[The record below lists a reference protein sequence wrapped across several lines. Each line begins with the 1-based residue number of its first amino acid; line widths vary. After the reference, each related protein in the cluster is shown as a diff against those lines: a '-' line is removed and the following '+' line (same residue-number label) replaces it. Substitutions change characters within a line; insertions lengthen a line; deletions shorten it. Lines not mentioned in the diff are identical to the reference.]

1 MDGLRALMIKKIL
14 DLLYNIFELSAIYFP
29 INAKLYLK
37 FHKTS
42 VKKEI
47 EMINISPCDKVIHIG
62 CGSIPY
68 TCIILSEYD
77 LAEIVGIDQ
86 NNTAVA
92 NAKNSLKKFNLTHK
106 VKIEQ
111 GSGVNYPI
119 SRFDLIIL
127 SYGINKPSVVLKH
140 VIDSMG
146 KNSKILLRK
155 PSYEKP
161 IELSSIIDEMS
172 VKRKKLLLTQESI
185 LLMKK

>member
-1 MDGLRALMIKKIL
+1 MIKKIL

-29 INAKLYLK
+29 INTKLYLK

-47 EMINISPCDKVIHIG
+47 EMIDISSSDKVIHIG

-77 LAEIVGIDQ
+77 FAEIVGIDQ
-86 NNTAVA
+86 NSTAVT
-92 NAKNSLKKFNLTHK
+92 NAKNSLKKFNLSNR

-111 GSGVNYPI
+111 GSGVNYDI
-119 SRFDLIIL
+119 SRFDIIIL
-127 SYGINKPSVVLKH
+127 SYGINKPSSVLKH
-140 VIDSMG
+140 VIVSMG
-146 KNSKILLRK
+146 NTSKILLRK
-155 PSYEKP
+155 PSYENS
-161 IELSSIIDEMS
+161 IELNSIIDEMS
-172 VKRKKLLLTQESI
+172 VRRKKLLLTQESI